1 MRAAFPPQI
10 NDNPAAILLLSGSSL
25 TAGECRKMPPKKRA
39 CPCRQAPNAYNNH
52 KIGGLEMSRRKCRNG
67 TNTMQRRSYAE
78 YGIERQRLEELQSG
92 CRTGIY
98 PPEILKAACR
108 GLEAISPW
116 ILLSVRQ
123 GKSFDTLAVRWELGE
138 IEKPPFCRTDFYS
151 CRRRFFANL
160 DKELKERGAQCEVI
174 QI

>member
-1 MRAAFPPQI
+1 MVTDEELKKIYGMFTDAWKFYKKYADVQQSDEYWESVLDESRQI
-10 NDNPAAILLLSGSSL
+10 AKKYDNAIALLLAAIDEL
-25 TAGECRKMPPKKRA
+25 ERKSK
-39 CPCRQAPNAYNNH
+39 
-52 KIGGLEMSRRKCRNG
+52 
-67 TNTMQRRSYAE
+67 
-78 YGIERQRLEELQSG
+78 
-92 CRTGIY
+92 
-98 PPEILKAACR
+98 ILKAACK

-160 DKELKERGAQCEVI
+160 DKELKERGA
-174 QI
+174 

>member
-1 MRAAFPPQI
+1 
-10 NDNPAAILLLSGSSL
+10 
-25 TAGECRKMPPKKRA
+25 
-39 CPCRQAPNAYNNH
+39 
-52 KIGGLEMSRRKCRNG
+52 MSRGRRRNG
-67 TNTMQRRSYAE
+67 TNTMQCFSNAERRI
-78 YGIERQRLEELQSG
+78 GKQRLEELQSG
-92 CRTGIY
+92 CRAGVY
-98 PPEILKAACR
+98 SPEILKAACK

-160 DKELKERGAQCEVI
+160 DKELKERGA
-174 QI
+174 

>member
-1 MRAAFPPQI
+1 
-10 NDNPAAILLLSGSSL
+10 
-25 TAGECRKMPPKKRA
+25 
-39 CPCRQAPNAYNNH
+39 
-52 KIGGLEMSRRKCRNG
+52 MSRRKRRNG

-160 DKELKERGAQCEVI
+160 DKELKERGA
-174 QI
+174 